1 MPPPN
6 AAAEASDEAGAT
18 QVETDTRRK
27 SLIFTAVLLGM
38 LLAAL
43 DQTIVATALPTV
55 VAELGS
61 PGRQSWVVTSY
72 LLTETI
78 VTVVVGKLGD
88 LYGRKRVFQASV
100 VCFVASSVF
109 CGLAGSMTSL
119 VLWRAVQGIGA
130 GGLMVTSMALIAE
143 VIPLRDRARYQGI
156 LSSMFSVT
164 SVVGPVLGG
173 LFTDYLSWRWAFWV
187 NLPVGIAV
195 LMVAGTA
202 IPQLAKA
209 ARPVIDYWG
218 ILLVGLGVTGLTLA
232 TTWGGS
238 EYPWGSPTIVGL
250 FAGSAVAL
258 ALFVWV
264 EATTAQPVLPPRLFR
279 DPVFSVCCAL
289 AFTVGFAMLGTLT
302 FMPTFMQFV
311 DGAEPTTSGL
321 RTLPMV
327 LGMVFTSTAVGSFV
341 GRTGRY
347 KVFPV
352 AGMAVM
358 AVAFLALSRMDGT
371 SPNRIYYQ
379 SAILLVLGVGI
390 GLSMQVLTVVVQNT
404 VQFSDLGS
412 ATSGVT
418 FFRTIGSSF
427 GAAVFG
433 TLFHTFLGPR
443 TSAALAASGAP
454 AEAAQSPHVLHR
466 LPAEQAQPIV
476 AAYAQSLDLVF
487 LCATPVAVLGFLLA
501 LLLKEKPLVQ
511 ANSPA
516 VEFGEGF
523 GVPSGSTPEKQ
534 LEVAVSWQLRNTHG
548 LRMRHLAETPGV
560 GLGVAGVWG
569 LLRIS
574 RTAQVFGQA
583 TLSGISHKHQ
593 LPPEALEPVFAAL
606 VSGGDVRRDGDEL
619 SLTPAGAAKA
629 ELLIKRQGEF
639 LMEKLVECTG
649 CEGRADRDQ
658 VEAALRNITRRWL
671 REEADRPEAQEP
683 ALAGAR

>member
-1 MPPPN
+1 MPSST
-6 AAAEASDEAGAT
+6 AVVERETRLAS
-18 QVETDTRRK
+18 VETDGRRRN
-27 SLIFTAVLLGM
+27 LIFTAVLLGM

-100 VCFVASSVF
+100 ACFVVSSVF
-109 CGLAGSMTSL
+109 CGLAGSMTAL
-119 VLWRAVQGIGA
+119 VAWRAVQGVGA
-130 GGLMVTSMALIAE
+130 GGLLVTSMALIAE

-164 SVVGPVLGG
+164 SVVGPVIGG

-187 NLPVGIAV
+187 NLPVGAAV
-195 LMVAGTA
+195 LVVAATA
-202 IPQLAKA
+202 IPALAKA

-238 EYPWGSPTIVGL
+238 TYPWGSPTIVGL
-250 FAGSAVAL
+250 FAGSAAAL
-258 ALFVWV
+258 VLFVWV
-264 EATTAQPVLPPRLFR
+264 EARTAQPVLPPRLFR

-358 AVAFLALSRMDGT
+358 TVAFLALSKMDGT
-371 SPNRIYYQ
+371 SPHRIYYQ

-404 VQFSDLGS
+404 VQFADLGS

-433 TLFHTFLGPR
+433 TLFHAFLSAR
-443 TSAALAASGAP
+443 TPAALAASGAP
-454 AEAAQSPHVLHR
+454 AEAAESPRILHQ
-466 LPAEQAQPIV
+466 LPVEQARPIV

-487 LCATPVAVLGFLLA
+487 LCAAPVAVLGFLLA

-511 ANSPA
+511 SNSPA

-548 LRMRHLAETPGV
+548 VRMRHLAQTPGI

-569 LLRIS
+569 LLRLS
-574 RTAQVFGQA
+574 RAIQVFGRA
-583 TLSGISHKHQ
+583 TLSGIAGKHQ
-593 LPPEALEPVFAAL
+593 LPPEVLVPVFDAL
-606 VSGGDVRRDGDEL
+606 VASGDVVRAGDEL
-619 SLTPAGAAKA
+619 SFTPAGAAKA
-629 ELLIKRQGEF
+629 ELLVKRQGEF
-639 LMEKLVECTG
+639 LMAKLAECTG
-649 CEGRADRDQ
+649 YEARADRDQ
-658 VEAALRNITRRWL
+658 VDAALRSIARRWL
-671 REEADRPEAQEP
+671 IEEADWKPEADEP
-683 ALAGAR
+683 ALAGSR